1 MEERQCIW
9 PFVPPGAWLK
19 APNRSVAWEG
29 NAILHVCSMGTGG
42 RSSAGLAKLQF
53 FPQTGL
59 YGGRNRLLDAV

>member
-9 PFVPPGAWLK
+9 PFVPPDARLK
-19 APNRSVAWEG
+19 APSRSVAREG
-29 NAILHVCSMGTGG
+29 NAILHVCSTGTGR

-53 FPQTGL
+53 FLQTAL